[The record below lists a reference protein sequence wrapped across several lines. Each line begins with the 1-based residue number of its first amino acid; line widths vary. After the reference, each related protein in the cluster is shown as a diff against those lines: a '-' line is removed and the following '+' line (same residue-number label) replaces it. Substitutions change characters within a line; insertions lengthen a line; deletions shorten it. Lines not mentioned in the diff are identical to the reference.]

1 MEALNHELTVELT
14 VGHVLVLW
22 DLLQGK
28 LSQLHKTHELSA
40 GEKRALWALEDIC
53 EESLISAGYS
63 SLPSSDWENILKEA
77 RKYAESIPADCV
89 E

>member
-1 MEALNHELTVELT
+1 MEAMNRELTVDLT

-28 LSQLHKTHELSA
+28 LSQLHKTHELSD

-63 SLPSSDWENILKEA
+63 SLPPSDWEDVVKEA
-77 RKYAESIPADCV
+77 RKYAESIPADYV
-89 E
+89 D